1 MQVRRTMSAPE
12 LSDQVARTATDA
24 PWVVVSLVTTLVQYV
39 FLPVRAA
46 AFWVAALLPFSYIPM
61 LATGVVGE
69 HPLGFLALLSVNGLA
84 FVLGQ
89 GYKRPA

>member
-1 MQVRRTMSAPE
+1 
-12 LSDQVARTATDA
+12 
-24 PWVVVSLVTTLVQYV
+24 
-39 FLPVRAA
+39 
-46 AFWVAALLPFSYIPM
+46 M

>member
-1 MQVRRTMSAPE
+1 MRRTMSAPE
-12 LSDQVARTATDA
+12 LSDQAVRTATDA
-24 PWVVVSLVTTLVQYV
+24 PWVVVSLVTTLFQYV
-39 FLPVRAA
+39 LLPVRAA
-46 AFWVAALLPFSYIPM
+46 SFWLATILPFSYLPM

-69 HPLGFLALLSVNGLA
+69 HPLGFLGLLSVNGVA